1 MKDEGIGL
9 TLKDAL
15 RAAVNVLRDSAE
27 SGRMPSGDTLPPA
40 ALAVHVEA
48 ADRLEAE
55 LRDLAA
61 PVPGMPS
68 PAITYDTKSYLQ
80 GIRDAYAGRPAR
92 PDQRDP
98 LAYSSGRVEGEAAR
112 LQGQSLEAVLEK
124 ARLPRG
130 VPPTPG
136 PAARP

>member
-1 MKDEGIGL
+1 MREDDNHGL
-9 TLKDAL
+9 TLADAL

-27 SGRMPSGDTLPPA
+27 SGRMPSGESLPPA

-48 ADRLEAE
+48 ADRLAAE

-61 PVPGMPS
+61 PVAGNPS
-68 PAITYDTKSYLQ
+68 PAIAQDTRSYLQ

-92 PDQRDP
+92 DDQADP

-112 LQGQSLEAVLEK
+112 LQGRPLADLLERE
-124 ARLPRG
+124 RLPRL
-130 VPPTPG
+130 VPPAQG
-136 PAARP
+136 PKPC